1 MIIHVITIK
10 LFIESNFWNKINVI
24 CGAFSI
30 IFYYA
35 TVLVLNTETMAK
47 TFQPELNHLFNK
59 ILGTGKVWIV
69 LFFAPLIAT
78 APDYFIKMYRSCF
91 HPTPVDKLMKL

>member
-1 MIIHVITIK
+1 
-10 LFIESNFWNKINVI
+10 
-24 CGAFSI
+24 
-30 IFYYA
+30 
-35 TVLVLNTETMAK
+35 MAK

-91 HPTPVDKLMKL
+91 HPNPVDKLMKLQKSKENGSVDLNISEINETGLLPFDNK